1 MTTATPRDA
10 IPDFGL
16 RERRMPDL
24 LATPALPIAD
34 VALYLDIPLSTLD
47 LLRAKG
53 QGPRC
58 FRIGRRL
65 YVLQADLR
73 AWLERMAADEAA

>member
-1 MTTATPRDA
+1 MQNRDTVPDIAT
-10 IPDFGL
+10 

-34 VALYLDIPLSTLD
+34 VALYLDVPLSTLD

-53 QGPRC
+53 RGPKC

-65 YVLQADLR
+65 YVLQSELR
-73 AWLERMAADEAA
+73 AWLERMAVDEAA